1 MLQACLFLINSSSMS
16 TRPVARSWELMN
28 VEWPTFTA
36 TFSKIAF
43 LGDNL
48 RAFCRQEPFGRGELA
63 TWGRSM
69 APGSLCPRHW
79 NGARLCRRPAAA
91 RGKFEGVGSLPRAA
105 VGRGRHSRAPIAT
118 ACGARLCRRPAAA
131 RGKFEGV
138 GSLPRAA
145 AGRGRHSRAP
155 APSQPAPFSTRS
167 TSFKGRFAPALFHF
181 PPFLLRKD
189 GHQKA
194 GRIRPTTLMY
204 TKVIFPFILVLLAF
218 AAVPDLCATPKH
230 GPQAG
235 LDSIRRWNQIAI
247 DASGLDHTPPAPG
260 ETRVFRE
267 QLGPGRASRAM
278 AIVHIAMFDAV
289 NAVGGEYESY
299 TGVQAPRGPLSLEA
313 AISQA
318 AHDTLAALFPAQSAS
333 FDTWLAEDLAEVKN
347 KNAKANGIERSA
359 REVASGSH

>member
-105 VGRGRHSRAPIAT
+105 AGRGRHNRAPIAT
-118 ACGARLCRRPAAA
+118 
-131 RGKFEGV
+131 
-138 GSLPRAA
+138 
-145 AGRGRHSRAP
+145 
-155 APSQPAPFSTRS
+155 QPAPFSTRS
-167 TSFKGRFAPALFHF
+167 TSFKGRFASALFHF
-181 PPFLLRKD
+181 PPFLLRKG

-194 GRIRPTTLMY
+194 G
-204 TKVIFPFILVLLAF
+204 
-218 AAVPDLCATPKH
+218 
-230 GPQAG
+230 
-235 LDSIRRWNQIAI
+235 
-247 DASGLDHTPPAPG
+247 
-260 ETRVFRE
+260 
-267 QLGPGRASRAM
+267 
-278 AIVHIAMFDAV
+278 
-289 NAVGGEYESY
+289 
-299 TGVQAPRGPLSLEA
+299 
-313 AISQA
+313 
-318 AHDTLAALFPAQSAS
+318 
-333 FDTWLAEDLAEVKN
+333 
-347 KNAKANGIERSA
+347 
-359 REVASGSH
+359 